1 MKVAVIGGGISGLAA
16 TYRLQRAG
24 YDVQCLE
31 SAQRAG
37 GKITSERADGFLVEH
52 GPNGFL
58 SSRTA
63 VLRLARDVGLG
74 DRILAADE
82 SAKYRYLVGSKGLQ
96 RLPTSPPNF
105 LLNSV
110 LSVAGRMRILREPF
124 IKGRV
129 GGGDES
135 IYDFAVRRFGVEAAE
150 RLFDPMVTGIHAG
163 DIRRLSLSACFPA
176 IASMEA
182 QHGSV
187 IKGLIARKKAAAAAG
202 PTSKPLLTSFQGG
215 MADLVDGCV
224 GVLGSRSVQLGRAVS
239 RLERVGESQ
248 WRVHANQGEP
258 LLVDHVV
265 MTTPADVS
273 ARLVAEHSPIA
284 GDRLTGIDYAPAA
297 VVALGYR
304 AERIAN
310 PLPGFGYLAPSSEKR
325 DVLGVLWSS
334 QIFTDRAP
342 NGHLLFRA
350 IVGGA
355 HRPELVSMNQA
366 DLCSMVAAELS
377 FAFGSQLN
385 EPDFSKVIYWPQGIP
400 QYRVGHQQ
408 RIDEIRDALGEL
420 KGLHVAGN
428 AIVGVS
434 VAECIGHAETIP
446 ELLKTGQRLMQGA

>member
-24 YDVQCLE
+24 FDALCLE
-31 SAQRAG
+31 GAHRAG
-37 GKITSERADGFLVEH
+37 GKIESERADGFLVEH

-63 VLRLARDVGLG
+63 VTRLARDVGLG

-82 SAKYRYLVGSKGLQ
+82 SAKYRYLVGSEGLQ

-105 LLNSV
+105 LLNPV
-110 LSVAGRMRILREPF
+110 LSLPGRIRILRERF

-135 IYDFAVRRFGVEAAE
+135 IYDFAVRRFGIEAAE

-176 IASMEA
+176 IADLEA

-187 IKGLIARKKAAAAAG
+187 IKGLIARQKAAKASG
-202 PTSKPLLTSFQGG
+202 PTSKALLTSFQGG

-224 GVLGSRSVQLGRAVS
+224 GALGARRVQFGRVVS
-239 RLERVGESQ
+239 RLERVGGHQ
-248 WRVHANQGEP
+248 WRVHASGGDP
-258 LLVDHVV
+258 LLVDHVI

-273 ARLVAEHSPIA
+273 ARLMSEHNSVVS
-284 GDRLTGIDYAPAA
+284 DWLNGIDYAPAA

-304 AERIAN
+304 AERIVHPAK
-310 PLPGFGYLAPSSEKR
+310 GFGYLAPSSEKR

-334 QIFTDRAP
+334 QIFTERAP
-342 NGHLLFRA
+342 DGHVLFRA

-355 HRPELVSMNQA
+355 HRPELVSLNQA
-366 DLCSMVAAELS
+366 ELCSMVAAELS
-377 FAFGSQLN
+377 FAFRSDLR
-385 EPDFSKVIYWPQGIP
+385 EPEFSRVVYWPQGIP
-400 QYRVGHQQ
+400 QYRVGHEY
-408 RIDEIRDALGEL
+408 RIKQIRAALGEF
-420 KGLHVAGN
+420 KGLHIAGN

-446 ELLKTGQRLMQGA
+446 ELLKTGQ